1 MSEENKKIVIVIG
14 AGASCD
20 FSKSHSTNSP
30 LNHGKI
36 KYEIYEDLNY
46 IAQQKLQSESRDL
59 FPKYFLAEN
68 KIDDYAFPLGE
79 ALIKLIANQRE
90 IFSLFRNEILE
101 EIYQDFNKKID
112 WNIENKD
119 QEIIEFRKNYLK
131 FFFEYLKKILNYH
144 KFSKE
149 KFEEKKIIFFEFFL
163 GDLINKYYE
172 ELWGI
177 SNEIVMADS
186 GNERIK
192 NFNSSLEFKD
202 FITKYAKLIREKN
215 LQENKFLYD
224 LFYNIYE
231 TDLSDFDS
239 DLIYRVEE
247 LFRKENFI
255 KNDSQNS
262 TKPQELIQLFLK
274 ISNSFYL
281 LISRLVNHYQPF
293 TIDELLDSINRDKID
308 YLKPLDLNLEMADG
322 VKKLKNILK
331 DFENKTSED
340 HKNDNINEL
349 KNQFKNQLIKAGKT
363 LIALFLLRSEK
374 IELFTDFDA
383 KIWYRH
389 LRNLIIS
396 GKNEQE
402 ITKNIEN
409 LTIISFNYDRSLDYY
424 LRTRLSNYYQKIQK
438 RIYYPYGKLSQN
450 DWDCED
456 YGKFNIDNKIFQ
468 YQIEDLQ
475 KIKKLGEGLRVIGEL
490 DEENHDYLNNK
501 NFNRANQLKKA
512 ISDFE
517 KYCIFCKDT
526 KKDKPSNV
534 LNREISELEELI
546 KSEKD
551 DIIKCEI
558 NFILEKY
565 KTLLALHESCKIY
578 FLGFA
583 FHQQNCDL
591 LQLKNFYQNREVFWT
606 NFDASIAID
615 NKVDEIFS
623 YQKNNDNKKFHPSSK
638 KGVYEAMIFDFRLDF
653 NSKFP
658 LQFYAF

>member
-1 MSEENKKIVIVIG
+1 
-14 AGASCD
+14 
-20 FSKSHSTNSP
+20 
-30 LNHGKI
+30 
-36 KYEIYEDLNY
+36 
-46 IAQQKLQSESRDL
+46 
-59 FPKYFLAEN
+59 
-68 KIDDYAFPLGE
+68 
-79 ALIKLIANQRE
+79 
-90 IFSLFRNEILE
+90 
-101 EIYQDFNKKID
+101 
-112 WNIENKD
+112 
-119 QEIIEFRKNYLK
+119 
-131 FFFEYLKKILNYH
+131 
-144 KFSKE
+144 
-149 KFEEKKIIFFEFFL
+149 
-163 GDLINKYYE
+163 
-172 ELWGI
+172 
-177 SNEIVMADS
+177 MADS
-186 GNERIK
+186 GNERIR

-231 TDLSDFDS
+231 RDLSDFS
-239 DLIYRVEE
+239 SELNYRAIETIHKKN
-247 LFRKENFI
+247 LT

-450 DWDCED
+450 DWDCDD

-534 LNREISELEELI
+534 LICEISELEELI

-623 YQKNNDNKKFHPSSK
+623 YQKNNNNKKFHPSSK